1 MEFTSQNEV
10 TVPLNYKDRLLNFYY
25 GTCLWFVKDFL
36 FIFYLNNILYL
47 TE

>member
-10 TVPLNYKDRLLNFYY
+10 PVPLNYKDRLLN
-25 GTCLWFVKDFL
+25 FL

-47 TE
+47 AE